1 MSHGRHGVSN
11 YRHLH
16 CLFNN
21 SSGLTIKSGFALLAL
36 CEGSS
41 PVAEELPSQRA
52 SIAVI
57 TLSYCGKLTTASSA
71 RLTPAKLPSGV
82 DVDITNAIVWTA
94 WWSRFPMMLLKK
106 LKQPYISWTSLK
118 KTLTNEYLY
127 QCLVSILAHLAAN
140 NILKDMMGHK
150 LGTCFKSV

>member
-21 SSGLTIKSGFALLAL
+21 SSGLTIKSGFALLAPRK
-36 CEGSS
+36 GSS

-118 KTLTNEYLY
+118 KN
-127 QCLVSILAHLAAN
+127 AHKWIPLSMPGVYFSTFSSKQYSKGYDGA
-140 NILKDMMGHK
+140 
-150 LGTCFKSV
+150 